1 MGSVRGLQR
10 QRGHRLC
17 HPARRQQARPG
28 TLVPPTPSVSP
39 LPAPGR
45 KVINVID
52 GGRVVES
59 GSYRD
64 LLREGGAVTELCN
77 EQFEAAKMR
86 W

>member
-1 MGSVRGLQR
+1 M
-10 QRGHRLC
+10 
-17 HPARRQQARPG
+17 
-28 TLVPPTPSVSP
+28 PPTPSVSP